1 MIVEIKNKSFL
12 GCCSWKGRIGEEE
25 EEDKGVSEMWCL
37 WDVGSKEP
45 KGSTVKKLV
54 PATGKTVLEAIV
66 TAIAM
71 TRVLQYS
78 EIFVNY

>member
-1 MIVEIKNKSFL
+1 
-12 GCCSWKGRIGEEE
+12 
-25 EEDKGVSEMWCL
+25 
-37 WDVGSKEP
+37 VGSKEP